1 MYFSIGYDFSLRESS
16 IIGIFDLDNT
26 SFSKKTR
33 EFLDKA
39 EENGE
44 VIPCDDLPKAFVLTA
59 EYGFNRVHLTSLNA
73 YTLEKRLQKPAAYE

>member
-1 MYFSIGYDFSLRESS
+1 MYLSIGYDFSLRESS

>member
-1 MYFSIGYDFSLRESS
+1 MYLSIGYDFSVRESS

-26 SFSKKTR
+26 SFSKRTR

-44 VIPCDDLPKAFVLTA
+44 VVPCDDLPKAFVLTA
-59 EYGFNRVHLTSLNA
+59 EYGFNRVHLTNLNA
-73 YTLEKRLQKPAAYE
+73 YTLEKRLEKPAYE